1 MKNLD
6 ITIMGRDFRIA
17 CPEQEEASLMMAVDL
32 LDGRIE
38 SIKRDGKVVGADRI
52 AIMAALNIA
61 HEMLSMKMSGTD
73 VGMTEFRQRLLHM
86 QEVIDQAML
95 EQNRLF

>member
-17 CPEQEEASLMMAVDL
+17 CPEQEETSLMMAVEL
-32 LDGRIE
+32 LDDRIE
-38 SIKRDGKVVGADRI
+38 QIKSAGKVVGADRI
-52 AIMAALNIA
+52 AIMAALNIT
-61 HEMLSMKMSGTD
+61 HEMLNLKMANSD
-73 VGMTEFRQRLLHM
+73 VGMAEFRQRIQHM
-86 QEVIDQAML
+86 QEIIDQAML